1 MAHIGKK
8 LGLGPGGRLSP
19 LLGQEQIIFH
29 FLPLR
34 EVDGHAGKA
43 HISALF
49 IFEHIEN
56 IEGREQAA
64 IFSLYQKLAFQMAEA
79 HDLLDHLLYMLAHI
93 FRHYGL
99 GNALAQYLL
108 CPPLVQDL

>member
-29 FLPLR
+29 LLSLR

-43 HISALF
+43 HIAALL
-49 IFEHIEN
+49 IFDHIEY
-56 IEGREQAA
+56 IEGGKQAA
-64 IFSLYQKLAFQMAEA
+64 ILSLYQKLTFQIAAA
-79 HDLLDHLLYMLAHI
+79 HDLLDHLLYALAHL
-93 FRHYGL
+93 FRHYSL